1 MPLSNRHLSPPAICN
16 AEALC
21 RERGKNSL
29 RVETTAPV
37 KVARRLQGAD
47 SWGWHVAVPVDG
59 SATAEHAV
67 PHALAILRRSGGT
80 MRLVQALPCR
90 DEVIVWRS
98 RWAGASLQVVHQ
110 RQQNYLAD
118 LATRIR
124 QASGIPTETVLV
136 AGNHQAD
143 ALVEAM
149 AGVDLVVDASRRSGW
164 LANWWS
170 LQGKTMWQR
179 QVGTPVLQVYGKS
192 TPAEIIVGSL
202 PRHILVPVNGAV
214 YSERILQSALA
225 YARLAQAHVT
235 LLNIQDEG
243 WMRGHF
249 DHTNPLAYLEG
260 LQRLARQQGVAA
272 EAQIVTT
279 AGDVASAIRQFVR
292 QQRIDLIAMAS
303 QSDGG
308 LNRWMRGSVADS
320 LLRSCQ
326 VPILLRTCE
335 TRGRRSEII
344 KVP

>member
-1 MPLSNRHLSPPAICN
+1 MTLSNRHLSTPAICN
-16 AEALC
+16 SEALC

-37 KVARRLQGAD
+37 QDARRPQGAD
-47 SWGWHVAVPVDG
+47 SWGRHVAVPLDG
-59 SATAEHAV
+59 SAAAEHAL

-80 MRLVQALPCR
+80 LRLVHALPRR

-98 RWAGASLQVVHQ
+98 RWAGASLQMVHQ
-110 RQQNYLAD
+110 RQQNYLAE

-124 QASGIPTETVLV
+124 QVSGVSTETVLV
-136 AGNHQAD
+136 AGNYQTD

-149 AGVDLVVDASRRSGW
+149 AGVDLVVDASRRCGW

-170 LQGKTMWQR
+170 LSGKTMWQR
-179 QVGTPVLQVYGKS
+179 QVGMPVLQVCGKS
-192 TPAEIIVGSL
+192 SPAEITVRSL
-202 PRHILVPVNGAV
+202 PRHILVPLNGAV

-279 AGDVASAIRQFVR
+279 AGDVASALRQFVR
-292 QQRIDLIAMAS
+292 QHRIDLIALAS
-303 QSDGG
+303 QADGG

-326 VPILLRTCE
+326 VPILLQTCE